1 MEGRDG
7 ERGGKNRRQLAGVHV
22 VRNVVR
28 HDELE
33 VFGATFLD
41 DLVEHGV
48 EIDRL
53 RRLAPRLK
61 EGLLW

>member
-1 MEGRDG
+1 MERGEGRTD
-7 ERGGKNRRQLAGVHV
+7 ASSPAST

-28 HDELE
+28 YDEHE
-33 VFGATFLD
+33 VCGATFLD

-53 RRLAPRLK
+53 RWLAPRLK